1 MFYLSRKGINLLTGF
16 ALQPGISEN
25 PFFESQIDTYL
36 HFAFVLEVSKP
47 EVEKQRIKKAV
58 SEP

>member
-1 MFYLSRKGINLLTGF
+1 MFYLSRKGIDLLTGF

-25 PFFESQIDTYL
+25 PFFESQIDTYRN
-36 HFAFVLEVSKP
+36 FSFVLEVSKP

-58 SEP
+58 GEP